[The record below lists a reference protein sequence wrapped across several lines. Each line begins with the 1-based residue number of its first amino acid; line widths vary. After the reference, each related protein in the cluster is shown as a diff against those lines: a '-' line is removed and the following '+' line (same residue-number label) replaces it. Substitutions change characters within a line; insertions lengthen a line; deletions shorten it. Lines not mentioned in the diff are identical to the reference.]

1 MSTEALLGLVVFGIA
16 LLLVLVA
23 VVRLHAFIALLLTSL
38 VVAILGGIPLAEIA
52 DLIQREMGGTLGYIA
67 VVIGVGAMFGEM
79 LQRSGGARSIADTL
93 LRRFGDRYSPWALGL
108 TGLIVAVP
116 VFFDVALILF
126 IPLVYSL
133 ARRSGRSLL
142 FYAIPLLAGIA
153 VAHSFIPPTPGPV
166 AVAGLLGADLGW
178 VIAIGA
184 IAGIPA
190 TVIGGIW
197 FGRVVSSRIH
207 LDVPDFMH
215 LPPETANPDA
225 PNPQPTDPEAASRE
239 KANPE
244 TPGSEGP
251 AAAPGFGL
259 AAGLIALP
267 LVLIL
272 LGTVSS
278 VVLPDGHRMRDLL
291 AFVGHPFTA
300 LIAATL
306 LSFYA
311 LGTRLGFS
319 RNEIRNMATKSL
331 EPVGLIILVTGAGGV
346 FGKVLVATGVG
357 SAAADWMATSQAPL
371 VLLAFL
377 LAAVVRVAQGSAT
390 VSMVTAAGLMAPILE
405 ATTSSAP
412 HVAAVVI
419 AIASGATV
427 LSHVNDSGFWLVNRY
442 LGMTEKQ
449 TLQVWTVMETLV
461 GLTGFGVVLLLS
473 FFL

>member
-1 MSTEALLGLVVFGIA
+1 MSTGALLGLVVFGIA
-16 LLLVLVA
+16 VLLVLVA
-23 VVRLHAFIALLLTSL
+23 VVRLHAFIALLVTSL

-79 LQRSGGARSIADTL
+79 LQRSGGARSIADAL

-178 VIAIGA
+178 VIALGVA
-184 IAGIPA
+184 AGIPA
-190 TVIGGIW
+190 TIVGGIW
-197 FGRVVSSRIH
+197 FGRRVSGRIH
-207 LDVPDFMH
+207 LDVPDFTAP
-215 LPPETANPDA
+215 LAADPESTTPQIA
-225 PNPQPTDPEAASRE
+225 PNAA
-239 KANPE
+239 
-244 TPGSEGP
+244 P
-251 AAAPGFGL
+251 AYVPGFGL

-278 VVLPDGHRMRDLL
+278 VALPDEHRMRDVL

-319 RNEIRNMATKSL
+319 RDEVRQMATKSL

-357 SAAADWMATSQAPL
+357 AAVADWMATSGLPL
-371 VLLAFL
+371 VTLAFL
-377 LAAVVRVAQGSAT
+377 IAAGVRVAQGSAT
-390 VSMVTAAGLMAPILE
+390 VSMVTAAGLLAPILE
-405 ATTSSAP
+405 ATSTSAP
-412 HVAAVVI
+412 QVALVVI

-442 LGMTEKQ
+442 LGMSEKQ

-461 GLTGFGVVLLLS
+461 GLTGFAVVLLLS

>member
-1 MSTEALLGLVVFGIA
+1 MTSPGALIGLVFFGVVLLLGLVV
-16 LLLVLVA
+16 
-23 VVRLHAFIALLLTSL
+23 VVRLHAFLALLVTSL
-38 VVAILGGIPLAEIA
+38 VVAVLGGIPLGEIA
-52 DLIQREMGGTLGYIA
+52 GLIQQEMGGTLGYIA

-79 LQRSGGARSIADTL
+79 LQRSGGARSIANTL
-93 LRRFGDRYSPWALGL
+93 LRVFGDRYSPWALGL

-178 VIAIGA
+178 VIAFGVV
-184 IAGIPA
+184 AGVPA
-190 TVIGGIW
+190 TIVGGIW
-197 FGRVVSSRIH
+197 YGRRVSRCIH

-215 LPPETANPDA
+215 LPPDPMSP
-225 PNPQPTDPEAASRE
+225 PNAS
-239 KANPE
+239 
-244 TPGSEGP
+244 G
-251 AAAPGFGL
+251 APGFGL
-259 AAGLIALP
+259 STGLIALP

-272 LGTVSS
+272 LGTASS
-278 VVLPDGHRMRDLL
+278 VALPDEHPLRDVL
-291 AFVGHPFTA
+291 ALVGHPFTA

-306 LSFYA
+306 LSFYV
-311 LGTRLGFS
+311 LGTRLGHS
-319 RNEIRNMATKSL
+319 GNEVRQMATRSL

-357 SAAADWMATSQAPL
+357 TAVADWMATSRLPL
-371 VLLAFL
+371 VALAFL
-377 LAAVVRVAQGSAT
+377 IAAVVRVAQGSAT

-405 ATTSSAP
+405 AMTVSAP

-442 LGMTEKQ
+442 LGMSEKE
-449 TLQVWTVMETLV
+449 TLQVWTVMETVV

-473 FFL
+473 LFL

>member
-1 MSTEALLGLVVFGIA
+1 MTTGALVGLVVFGIA
-16 LLLVLVA
+16 LLLVLV
-23 VVRLHAFIALLLTSL
+23 VVARLHAFIALLVTSL
-38 VVAILGGIPLAEIA
+38 VVAVLGGIPLAEIA
-52 DLIQREMGGTLGYIA
+52 SLIQTEMGGTLGYIA

-79 LQRSGGARSIADTL
+79 LQRSGGARSIANTL
-93 LRRFGDRYSPWALGL
+93 LRVFGDRFSPWALGL

-178 VIAIGA
+178 VIALGVV
-184 IAGIPA
+184 AGIPA
-190 TVIGGIW
+190 TIVGGIW
-197 FGRVVSSRIH
+197 FGRRVSSRIH
-207 LDVPDFMH
+207 LQVPDFMH
-215 LPPETANPDA
+215 LPPET
-225 PNPQPTDPEAASRE
+225 TDSKIAT
-239 KANPE
+239 N
-244 TPGSEGP
+244 
-251 AAAPGFGL
+251 APGFGL

-278 VVLPDGHRMRDLL
+278 VALPDEHRLRDFL

-300 LIAATL
+300 LIAVTL

-319 RNEIRNMATKSL
+319 GDEVRRMATKSL

-357 SAAADWMATSQAPL
+357 TAVADWMATSRLPL
-371 VLLAFL
+371 VALAFL
-377 LAAVVRVAQGSAT
+377 IAAVVRVAQGSAT
-390 VSMVTAAGLMAPILE
+390 VSMVTAAGLVAPILE
-405 ATTSSAP
+405 ATNESAP
-412 HVAAVVI
+412 LVAAIVI

-427 LSHVNDSGFWLVNRY
+427 LSHVNDSGFWLVSRY
-442 LGMTEKQ
+442 LGMSEKQ
-449 TLQVWTVMETLV
+449 TLRVWTVMETLV

>member
-1 MSTEALLGLVVFGIA
+1 MSTGALVGLVVFGIA

-23 VVRLHAFIALLLTSL
+23 IVRLHAFIALLVTSL
-38 VVAILGGIPLAEIA
+38 VVAILGGIPL
-52 DLIQREMGGTLGYIA
+52 DLIQEEMGGTLGYIA

-178 VIAIGA
+178 VIALGVV
-184 IAGIPA
+184 AGIPA
-190 TVIGGIW
+190 TIVGGIW
-197 FGRVVSSRIH
+197 FGRRVSCRVH
-207 LDVPDFMH
+207 LGVPEFMH
-215 LPPETANPDA
+215 LPAESTDTRAESAGVRVESAPGESQESASPESADRQATAA
-225 PNPQPTDPEAASRE
+225 V
-239 KANPE
+239 
-244 TPGSEGP
+244 
-251 AAAPGFGL
+251 PGFGL

-267 LVLIL
+267 LLLIL

-278 VVLPDGHRMRDLL
+278 VTLPDGHRVRDVLSL
-291 AFVGHPFTA
+291 VGHPFTA
-300 LIAATL
+300 LILATL

-319 RNEIRNMATKSL
+319 RDEVRRMATKSL

-357 SAAADWMATSQAPL
+357 AAVADWMATSRLPL
-371 VLLAFL
+371 VTLAFL

-405 ATTSSAP
+405 ATSTSAP
-412 HVAAVVI
+412 QVALLVI

-442 LGMTEKQ
+442 LGMSEKQ